1 MNTVTRATALTAFA
15 DAASPA
21 EIEYAALAQQVER
34 LRELSADLSL
44 TIYREFDAIEGE
56 WRRFEPVADCT
67 AFQTFAW
74 LATWQRHVGV
84 RVGARPAIA
93 VGRYGDGK
101 IALVLPLCVVAKGA
115 VRRLCWLGLD
125 LCDYNAPLIARD
137 FSQRVTPDRFLG
149 FWRELLAR

>member
-21 EIEYAALAQQVER
+21 DVEYAALAQQVER

-56 WRRFEPVADCT
+56 WRRFEQAADCT

-93 VGRYGDGK
+93 VGRYGDGCAGSAS
-101 IALVLPLCVVAKGA
+101 ICATT
-115 VRRLCWLGLD
+115 
-125 LCDYNAPLIARD
+125 
-137 FSQRVTPDRFLG
+137 TPRSSPATFRSG
-149 FWRELLAR
+149 